1 MSWGCLGIL
10 AAKIKSD
17 DWRNLPSE
25 KWNVRTVH
33 AYFADMNRELFGA
46 EVYVPMRNW
55 KFEQGVIKRNLT
67 SYGPEVMRKVF
78 DRAFREYRPS
88 RQYPILTAGF
98 VLSYMASRILPQV
111 LAGEKKT
118 EEQETDIS
126 ELSDWL

>member
-1 MSWGCLGIL
+1 M
-10 AAKIKSD
+10 AAKIKTD
-17 DWRNLPSE
+17 DWRNLPAE

-67 SYGPEVMRKVF
+67 LYGPEVMRKVF

-111 LAGEKKT
+111 LAEEKRVEKA
-118 EEQETDIS
+118 QEVPDVS
-126 ELSDWL
+126 ELTSWL

>member
-1 MSWGCLGIL
+1 MTT
-10 AAKIKSD
+10 KIKTD
-17 DWRNLPSE
+17 DWRNLPAE

-33 AYFADMNRELFGA
+33 AYFIEMNRELYDA
-46 EVYVPMRNW
+46 EYVPMRNW

-98 VLSYMASRILPQV
+98 VLSYMAGRILPQV
-111 LAGEKKT
+111 LAEEKRVEKDREVPDVSGLT
-118 EEQETDIS
+118 G
-126 ELSDWL
+126 WL